1 MLSRTQ
7 SVACASVRKYTLSGV
22 SGLHERPGMTA
33 ETARLWIVRAREAE
47 QTLKEMLGAA
57 GVDVGAPE
65 PMGAWRVFREF
76 AELPVEDVASEDGD
90 MVLFQW
96 GTHDWGDGRG
106 ERFEID
112 FLRQFTIEDA
122 GEYDHMEQLHCT
134 FEFEPTEA
142 LRDLGSGEHWIAGD
156 LADGLDR
163 VEALPIFT
171 VLREPPVPPSAA
183 RIKQGHV

>member
-1 MLSRTQ
+1 MTPELRHSR
-7 SVACASVRKYTLSGV
+7 SMKAS
-22 SGLHERPGMTA
+22 
-33 ETARLWIVRAREAE
+33 EAE

-57 GVDVGAPE
+57 GIDVLAPD
-65 PMGAWRVFREF
+65 PLGTWKVFKRF

-90 MVLFQW
+90 MCLFQW
-96 GTHDWGDGRG
+96 GTHDWADGRG

-112 FLRQFTIEDA
+112 FLRQFTIEVD

-142 LRDLGSGEHWIAGD
+142 LRGLGPGEHWIAGD
-156 LADGLDR
+156 LADGLGK
-163 VEALPIFT
+163 VEVLPIFA

-183 RIKQGHV
+183 RIEQEQV